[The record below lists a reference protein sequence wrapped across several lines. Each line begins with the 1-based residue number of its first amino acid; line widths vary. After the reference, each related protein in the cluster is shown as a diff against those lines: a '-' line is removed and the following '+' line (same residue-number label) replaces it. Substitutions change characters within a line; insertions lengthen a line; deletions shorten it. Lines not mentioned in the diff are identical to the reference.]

1 MPEVEM
7 PSLKSR
13 SRIKIMSA
21 EPKELEGLPV
31 IKSKVSFLPFINYL
45 KSKAEGINNSSSKFY
60 KDLIEKFEQH
70 PQLLQPIIDE
80 RILEEH
86 ADLLEMLC
94 NSLFPMVTEQEKN
107 TYALAAPYQFRV
119 FYYSDAFKKL
129 FLDDTRQNL
138 LLPEGLPSEKLKAI
152 ECSMIYDHVLEK
164 FYGIKLNEVPA
175 LIYPVMD
182 AATGMKRYYKIKY
195 DRRFIDL
202 HAKGDLPAI
211 KDCAVCLNTF
221 RIMDIDQQL
230 KAMPLELFEAE
241 GFALWTAEDVT
252 IAESIESIKRVLL
265 RHDDCDTSIIND
277 LKDAVHAVVGLSD
290 VEVGIMPFVK
300 INGEFIL
307 DDKCTAHGLL
317 GQQWK
322 ANDPDHL
329 MEFRM
334 FMGMLAE
341 RPGVMPLTV
350 ITEELAEMA
359 PPLKALRNRG
369 YRSVINYPLQNSDG
383 LLGIVELAS
392 KTEGLLTHDVLAR
405 LEPLIPL
412 LSVAMI
418 KNRETFNNKIEKLV
432 KEKFTALQPSVE
444 WKFSEVAWDHLK
456 QDGNDGSEA
465 HIAFDNVY
473 PLYGA
478 IDIRNSSIER
488 AHAMQKD
495 LKQHLQLVNDTLDT
509 LLADVQ
515 LTLLEELKYK
525 NQKFAD
531 SISETLLTED
541 ELKINE
547 FLEEDVRPV
556 LTHIQK
562 SNSSME
568 AVIEHYFK
576 VVNDRNGQLY
586 HHRNEFEE
594 TLATINKE
602 VLQYLEKEEHALQQ
616 SFPHYFEKYRTDG
629 VEYNIYIGQSMAPN
643 KPFDMLYLKNIRL
656 WQLKSMAEVA
666 RITNGLLPSLKVP
679 LQTTQ
684 IILVHNQPIC
694 ISFRKDERRF
704 DVEGSYNIRYEIMK
718 KRIDKACIK
727 ETGERLTQPGKIAI
741 VYGNQKEAQD
751 YEEYIHF
758 IQSKGLIQPGIEHL
772 ELEELQGLKG
782 LKALRVSI
790 NMFSS

>member
-1 MPEVEM
+1 MTEVEM

-21 EPKELEGLPV
+21 EPKEVEGLPV
-31 IKSKVSFLPFINYL
+31 IKSSISFLPFVNYL
-45 KSKAEGINNSSSKFY
+45 KNKVSGVNDTSSKFY
-60 KDLIEKFEQH
+60 TQLIEKLEAQ
-70 PQLLQPIIDE
+70 PELLKPIVDE
-80 RILEEH
+80 SVLEEH
-86 ADLLEMLC
+86 SDLLEMLC
-94 NSLFPMVTEQEKN
+94 TSLFPMVTEQEKN
-107 TYALAAPYQFRV
+107 SYALAAPYQFRV
-119 FYYSDAFKKL
+119 FYYSEAFKKL
-129 FLDDTRQNL
+129 FLDDSKQNL
-138 LLPEGLPSEKLKAI
+138 MLPEGLPSEKLKTI

-164 FYGIKLNEVPA
+164 FYGIKLNEVPS

-182 AATGMKRYYKIKY
+182 KATGMKRYYKIKY

-202 HAKGDLPAI
+202 HAKGKLPDI
-211 KDCAVCLNTF
+211 KECAVCLNTF
-221 RIMDIDQQL
+221 RIMDINQQL

-265 RHDDCDTSIIND
+265 RHDDCDTSIINE
-277 LKDAVHAVVGLSD
+277 LKEAVHAVVGLSD
-290 VEVGIMPFVK
+290 VEIGIMPFVK
-300 INGEFIL
+300 INDEFIL
-307 DDKCTAHGLL
+307 DDKCTSHGII

-322 ANDPDHL
+322 SNDPSHF
-329 MEFRM
+329 MEFKM

-350 ITEELAEMA
+350 ITEELAQMA
-359 PPLKALRNRG
+359 PPMKAMRDMG
-369 YRSVINYPLQNSDG
+369 YRSLINYPMQNSDG

-392 KTEGLLTHDVLAR
+392 KTEGLLTHDVILR

-412 LSVAMI
+412 LSVAML
-418 KNRETFNNKIEKLV
+418 KNRETFNNKIEKVV
-432 KEKFTALQPSVE
+432 KEKFTALQSSVE

-456 QDGNDGSEA
+456 KNGDGSEESN
-465 HIAFDNVY
+465 IIFDNVY

-488 AHAMQKD
+488 AQAMQKD

-509 LLADVQ
+509 LLSDVQ

-531 SISETLLTED
+531 SIEETLLTED

-562 SNSSME
+562 SNSSTE
-568 AVIEHYFK
+568 TVIEHYFK
-576 VVNDRNGQLY
+576 IVKDRNGQLY

-602 VLQYLEKEEHALQQ
+602 VLQYLEKEEQALQL

-629 VEYNIYIGQSMAPN
+629 VEYNIYIGQSMAPT

-666 RITNGLLPSLKVP
+666 RITNWLLPSLKVP

-684 IILVHNQPIC
+684 IILVHNQPIS

-718 KRIDKACIK
+718 KRIDKARIR

-758 IQSKGLIQPGIEHL
+758 IQSKGLILPEIEHL

-782 LKALRVSI
+782 LKALRVGI
-790 NMFSS
+790 KLT